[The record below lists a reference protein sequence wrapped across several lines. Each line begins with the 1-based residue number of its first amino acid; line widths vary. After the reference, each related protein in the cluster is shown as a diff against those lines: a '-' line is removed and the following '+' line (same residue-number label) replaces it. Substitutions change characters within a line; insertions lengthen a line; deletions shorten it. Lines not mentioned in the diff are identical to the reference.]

1 MRVAG
6 LVVVLACA
14 PLTALGQDAP
24 SSAPAPTSSVAPEV
38 VGKPASQPVGK
49 PASQPVGKPASQPTH
64 IDEHHGG
71 DAVPFDEN
79 GVPQTPLRHKR
90 HALPGVAED
99 GGPTRTAILAFL
111 VFTIFTAIFAA
122 WRIRRDG

>member
-6 LVVVLACA
+6 LVIVLACA

-24 SSAPAPTSSVAPEV
+24 SSAPARTASAAPAFHAA
-38 VGKPASQPVGK
+38 GSTLGAPASR
-49 PASQPVGKPASQPTH
+49 PASAPAGRPSNT
-64 IDEHHGG
+64 DEHHGG

-79 GVPQTPLRHKR
+79 GIPQTPLRQKR
-90 HALPGVAED
+90 HNVPGVAED
-99 GGPTRTAILAFL
+99 GGPTRNAILAFL

>member
-1 MRVAG
+1 MRVAA

-14 PLTALGQDAP
+14 PFSALGQDAP
-24 SSAPAPTSSVAPEV
+24 SSAPAGTASTAAV
-38 VGKPASQPVGK
+38 VKGEPLNPPVGSPASQPADK
-49 PASQPVGKPASQPTH
+49 PVRPSSN

-90 HALPGVAED
+90 HALPGVTED
-99 GGPTRTAILAFL
+99 GGPTRNAILAFL